1 MPAPDVIAAF
11 FCASF
16 LLGLAPGPD
25 NIFVLTQAAL
35 RGSLAG
41 VMTTLGLMTGV
52 CLQTLAVAA
61 GVAVLIKS
69 SPAAFMALKLLG
81 CGYLLWLAW
90 LEWRSV
96 KNGVIAARPEFAGN
110 AALYRRGIIMN
121 ITNPKVCLF
130 FLAFLPQFCDP
141 ARGPVFWQ
149 IIFLGFLFILAS
161 SLVFFGV
168 AILGGRLA
176 EWLKKNER
184 AELAIHRV
192 AALIYVAL
200 AIALVFAETR

>member
-1 MPAPDVIAAF
+1 MPALDVIAAF

-25 NIFVLTQAAL
+25 IIFVLTQAAL

-41 VMTTLGLMTGV
+41 IMTTLGLMTGV
-52 CLQTLAVAA
+52 CLQTVAVAA
-61 GVAVLIKS
+61 GVAALIKS
-69 SPAAFMALKLLG
+69 SPTAFMILKLLG
-81 CGYLLWLAW
+81 CAYLLWLAW
-90 LEWRSV
+90 LEWSSV
-96 KNGVIAARPEFAGN
+96 KNGEIAVRYEFAGN

-149 IIFLGFLFILAS
+149 IIFLGFLFIIAS
-161 SLVFFGV
+161 AIVFFGV
-168 AILGGRLA
+168 ALLGGRLA
-176 EWLKKNER
+176 EWLQKNGR
-184 AELAIHRV
+184 AEIAIHKV
-192 AALIYVAL
+192 AAMIYVAL
-200 AIALVFAETR
+200 AAALVFAETG